1 MDIKKKKEFLCGFKL
16 RERIKGKKKKK
27 KPGAGFLNGTTRDGE
42 LDYLLCQ
49 SPTEGPITPERL
61 GFALSCN
68 EQNSHVSFIFFF
80 F

>member
-1 MDIKKKKEFLCGFKL
+1 MDIKKEKEFLCEFKL
-16 RERIKGKKKKK
+16 REKMKGKKKI
-27 KPGAGFLNGTTRDGE
+27 PGAGFLNGTTGDGE

-49 SPTEGPITPERL
+49 SPKEGPITPERL